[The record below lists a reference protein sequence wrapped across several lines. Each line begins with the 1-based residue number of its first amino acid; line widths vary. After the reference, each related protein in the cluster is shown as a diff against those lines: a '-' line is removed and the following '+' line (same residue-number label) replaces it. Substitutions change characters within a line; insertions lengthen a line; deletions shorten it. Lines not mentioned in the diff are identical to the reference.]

1 MCVSV
6 VMIIRQYYSHNRTKV
21 DLGTA
26 IWSLGALEPHVLG
39 NDVWENGWSAH
50 SSSLICDR
58 IWENQTYC

>member
-6 VMIIRQYYSHNRTKV
+6 VMIIRQYYSHNRRKV

-50 SSSLICDR
+50 SSSLI
-58 IWENQTYC
+58 